1 MGKANRLKDVR
12 LEAEIVA
19 FLTGGFV
26 QTMIT
31 APAHLAYV
39 ERIDMFRQAELQQIL
54 QTIPWFLELTEGQ
67 IERLADIASIQHLLE
82 GECLFREGDA
92 EGDLYILLEGE
103 MALDMHVPGRDQNVR
118 IFTAEPLDI
127 IGWSSLTP
135 MVRQRT
141 ATARALA
148 DCNYLVL
155 DSEALA
161 ALCEEDEKLGFIIM
175 KRIANVVASRLLTT
189 RIQLMDLL
197 IHAA

>member
-1 MGKANRLKDVR
+1 
-12 LEAEIVA
+12 
-19 FLTGGFV
+19 
-26 QTMIT
+26 
-31 APAHLAYV
+31 
-39 ERIDMFRQAELQQIL
+39 MFRQAELQQIL

-67 IERLADIASIQHLLE
+67 IERLAGIASIQHLLE
-82 GECLFREGDA
+82 GETLFREGDA

-103 MALDMHVPGRDQNVR
+103 MALDMHVPGRDQAIR

-141 ATARALA
+141 ATARALT

-155 DSEALA
+155 DSESLAL
-161 ALCEEDEKLGFIIM
+161 LCEEDEKLGFIIM

>member
-1 MGKANRLKDVR
+1 
-12 LEAEIVA
+12 
-19 FLTGGFV
+19 
-26 QTMIT
+26 MI
-31 APAHLAYV
+31 PVPYHLAYV

-67 IERLADIASIQHLLE
+67 IERLAGIASIQHLLK
-82 GECLFREGDA
+82 GEILFREGDT

-103 MALDMHVPGRDQNVR
+103 IALDIHIPGRDENVR

-141 ATARALA
+141 ATAQALSA
-148 DCNYLVL
+148 CNYLVMG
-155 DSEALA
+155 SEALA
-161 ALCEEDEKLGFIIM
+161 ALCEEDEKLGFVIM
-175 KRIANVVASRLLTT
+175 NRIANVVASRLLTT

-197 IHAA
+197 IHTV